1 MTPGNNIFLLVFL
14 MAFSPN
20 GFLNQ
25 VLSNGQEP
33 IMGYINIIVARPYLG
48 LSGDKGSWKSLKIN
62 ISWVEE
68 HY

>member
-1 MTPGNNIFLLVFL
+1 

-33 IMGYINIIVARPYLG
+33 IMGHVNIIAARPYLG
-48 LSGDKGSWKSLKIN
+48 LSGDKGL
-62 ISWVEE
+62 EE
-68 HY
+68 FKDRHLEGKWTLNLCS

>member
-1 MTPGNNIFLLVFL
+1 MV
-14 MAFSPN
+14 FSPN

-33 IMGYINIIVARPYLG
+33 IMGHVNIIAARPYLG
-48 LSGDKGSWKSLKIN
+48 LSGDERDWKGLNIN
-62 ISWVEE
+62 ISRVNE

>member
-1 MTPGNNIFLLVFL
+1 MY
-14 MAFSPN
+14 FSPN

-25 VLSNGQEP
+25 VLSDGQEA
-33 IMGYINIIVARPYLG
+33 IMGHAAVPYLG
-48 LSGDKGSWKSLKIN
+48 LSGDKGCWKSLSLN